1 MNWELIISG
10 AAFVVSLGVAIYSY
24 LQGRKSNDLQEEQTK
39 LQRRVVEI
47 EEQREQERLKKE
59 TKARLRPVLKYIDR
73 HDSAREIARQIT
85 IENLG
90 KHEAQNIRMYVDGDP
105 VSMHRDIFCRPDNKL
120 SPIQPGSDQMWRI
133 EVDEESPEVC
143 EITLKWDDKT
153 GNDYEFKDK
162 LALKK

>member
-47 EEQREQERLKKE
+47 EEQREQERLAKE
-59 TKARLRPVLKYIDR
+59 NRADLQPYFRYISRKDSPVK
-73 HDSAREIARQIT
+73 IARQIT

-120 SPIQPGSDQMWRI
+120 SPIQPDSDQMWCI

-143 EITLKWDDKT
+143 EIMLKWDDET
-153 GNDYEFKDK
+153 GSDYEFKDK
-162 LALKK
+162 LPLKK